1 MPAISNNRNLTWGIG
16 VHRCLKAE
24 SRKRE
29 SQGNLAG
36 IKPEQLSPLELGEQK
51 GRGHKEFGNWKV
63 GPEGLYL
70 KPLR

>member
-36 IKPEQLSPLELGEQK
+36 IKPEQLPPLELGEQK
-51 GRGHKEFGNWKV
+51 GRGH
-63 GPEGLYL
+63 
-70 KPLR
+70 